1 MNKTAVKEKLKAIE
15 AEIRILRTA
24 VNERPDFGIDEI
36 NWKKVKPA
44 LKKSRAQ
51 TYKEVYG

>member
-1 MNKTAVKEKLKAIE
+1 MNKIAVKEKLNSLE

-24 VNERPDFGIDEI
+24 VNGRPDFEIDEI

-44 LKKSRAQ
+44 LKKARAQ
-51 TYKEVYG
+51 TFKEVYG